1 MSKNNQ
7 LTPAVKTIVVEAPAG
22 AATTDLESD
31 AVDMANFDGI
41 RFVASMGTI
50 TAGAVTSLRVEGSP
64 TGVGDWDAIEGAVV
78 TIPDDGDDKV
88 YIVEVYRPG
97 ARYVRAVLDRG
108 TQNAVC
114 NGIIAEQYLPRVYPV
129 AAHASVGDQV
139 IAVLPAMTSSLPTA

>member
-7 LTPAVKTIVVEAPAG
+7 LTPAVKTIVVEAPA
-22 AATTDLESD
+22 AAGQTDLESD
-31 AVDMANFDGI
+31 AVDMANYDGI
-41 RFVASMGTI
+41 RFIASMGTI

-64 TGVGDWDAIEGAVV
+64 SGTGDWTAITGASV

-129 AAHASVGDQV
+129 PAHSSVGAQV
-139 IAVLPAMTSSLPTA
+139 VAVLPPMASSLP